1 MAFRAQA
8 TVAKEPWLNTNSPR
22 REGVKM
28 EQTQVEARLGQ
39 GPTTMGVSVTC
50 RQGCHV
56 SSTHPHPAMASK
68 PWETFLLPPPISMG
82 HKDS

>member
-8 TVAKEPWLNTNSPR
+8 TVAKEPWPNTNSPR
-22 REGVKM
+22 REGVKT
-28 EQTQVEARLGQ
+28 EQTQAGAGSYNYGGLCDLQ
-39 GPTTMGVSVTC
+39 
-50 RQGCHV
+50 QGCHV